1 MAMAAALPLIIGVV
15 ASHRIRLLSFW
26 YLMMMP
32 SLKPSKV
39 TKLLF
44 FGAISGS
51 VEILLIFENRLL

>member
-1 MAMAAALPLIIGVV
+1 MAMGSALPLIIKVV
-15 ASHRIRLLSFW
+15 AYHRIRLLSFW

-44 FGAISGS
+44 FGAISEL
-51 VEILLIFENRLL
+51 VEIPLIFENRLL